1 MSPHMPTPD
10 SRPRLH
16 ITIEFVLTTLQ
27 AIRPIRILR
36 VPQPTPDTSD
46 MNADTDSNYVRNAT
60 PVLQPLRRNEISITR
75 VVIVILAVTAGVI
88 TFRQTFGQTTVYT
101 VLELSAGIP
110 SRLNNLGDV
119 AGRGADSSSGE
130 TQAIIWNH
138 GRFKKPKHLGKLHG
152 GEYSSASG
160 INDAGEVAGEAN
172 TAESIVP
179 FVWTPK
185 GLLKRI
191 PLLPGDNCGQ
201 GLGINN
207 HGHVAG
213 YSSGPKGK
221 QAFLWTRSNRV
232 RNLGILPGGNYSSA
246 SDIND
251 SDEVV
256 GTSASAAGERAV
268 LWTTDGNIRDL
279 GTLPGDTSS
288 EGSAINN
295 NGDVVGYSNGPRGMR
310 AFLWTEASG
319 MQDLGV
325 LPGGD
330 SSRALGIN
338 DMGTVV
344 GSSTSSSGDRAF
356 IWTKESGMT
365 DLNSAAS
372 VTPGVVFVEAHAINS
387 SGNILALGKMSE
399 QHAAQALQN
408 DVVHPDDCAPAPP
421 ASFLLVPTPA
431 N

>member
-1 MSPHMPTPD
+1 MK
-10 SRPRLH
+10 
-16 ITIEFVLTTLQ
+16 
-27 AIRPIRILR
+27 
-36 VPQPTPDTSD
+36 PQF
-46 MNADTDSNYVRNAT
+46 
-60 PVLQPLRRNEISITR
+60 RRNKINVTS
-75 VVIVILAVTAGVI
+75 VVSLILAVTAGVV
-88 TFRQTFGQTTVYT
+88 TFRETFGETTAYT
-101 VLELSAGIP
+101 VSELPAAGVP
-110 SRLNNLGDV
+110 CRLNNFGDV
-119 AGRGADSSSGE
+119 AGRAGDSPSGE
-130 TQAIIWNH
+130 ARATLWNH
-138 GRFKKPKHLGKLHG
+138 GSLRSTNLGNLGG

-160 INDAGEVAGEAN
+160 INDTGEVAGAAN
-172 TAESIVP
+172 IAKSIVP
-179 FVWTPK
+179 FVWTPAG
-185 GLLKRI
+185 GLRRV

-201 GLGINN
+201 AFGINKY
-207 HGHVAG
+207 GHVAG

-372 VTPGVVFVEAHAINS
+372 VTPGVVFVEAHAINL

>member
-1 MSPHMPTPD
+1 MHY
-10 SRPRLH
+10 
-16 ITIEFVLTTLQ
+16 EVY
-27 AIRPIRILR
+27 LR
-36 VPQPTPDTSD
+36 QFKRNKINMTS
-46 MNADTDSNYVRNAT
+46 V
-60 PVLQPLRRNEISITR
+60 VSI
-75 VVIVILAVTAGVI
+75 ILAVTAGVVNV
-88 TFRQTFGQTTVYT
+88 RQTFGQTNEYT

-110 SRLNNLGDV
+110 SRLNNFGDV

-130 TQAIIWNH
+130 TQATIWNH
-138 GRFKKPKHLGKLHG
+138 GHFKKPKHLGKLHG

-160 INDAGEVAGEAN
+160 INDAGEVAGAAN

-185 GLLKRI
+185 GLLNRI

-201 GLGINN
+201 ALGINK

-213 YSSGPKGK
+213 YSSGPNGK
-221 QAFLWTRSNRV
+221 QAFLWTGHKGV

-251 SDEVV
+251 SDEVA
-256 GTSASAAGERAV
+256 GTSASATGERAV

-288 EGSAINN
+288 EASAINN
-295 NGDVVGYSNGPRGMR
+295 NGDVVGYSKGLRGMR

-325 LPGGD
+325 LPGGN

-338 DMGTVV
+338 DMGAVV

-356 IWTKESGMT
+356 IWTKESGLT
-365 DLNSAAS
+365 DLNTTATAG
-372 VTPGVVFVEAHAINS
+372 PGVVLVEANAINS

-399 QHAAQALQN
+399 QHGAQASQN
-408 DVVHPDDCAPAPP
+408 DVVHPDDCAAAPP
-421 ASFLLVPTPA
+421 ASFLLIPSPA
-431 N
+431 K